1 MACTQNCP
9 SWRRGDGETGRWAWP
24 ISRSSPLVIHPS
36 GPWLRSSAWLQE
48 VLQAPVSMGQGWA
61 APRGLSWG
69 PQATGTS
76 PRCRWE
82 GAPATPS
89 PAPGPAPLFPYSA
102 PFPLGHLYS
111 LLICSSV
118 FFAVSCIANTFCLLW
133 LIMGFQPIAWIN
145 LIVKDALPVLHWSQ
159 ERHWKHPSPV
169 STSEQTG
176 PLPQHVHLNIMK
188 CD

>member
-1 MACTQNCP
+1 MGLARQ
-9 SWRRGDGETGRWAWP
+9 
-24 ISRSSPLVIHPS
+24 PLLPTRHPPQRALVEVFRLAS
-36 GPWLRSSAWLQE
+36 GGPPGTCE
-48 VLQAPVSMGQGWA
+48 YGPGGA
-61 APRGLSWG
+61 AARGLSWG
-69 PQATGTS
+69 PQVTGTS

-89 PAPGPAPLFPYSA
+89 PAPGPAPLFSYLV

-118 FFAVSCIANTFCLLW
+118 FFAVSCIANTFRLLW
-133 LIMGFQPIAWIN
+133 LIMGFQPMAWIN
-145 LIVKDALPVLHWSQ
+145 LVVKDALPVLHWSQ
-159 ERHWKHPSPV
+159 GRHWKHPSPV

-176 PLPQHVHLNIMK
+176 PLPQHIHLNIMK